1 MTHTVRLC
9 INIFIDYRLNRLLLL
24 DKCSIIEDFSGFT
37 MYQSSLKAGGVVE
50 PSAHDN
56 EALLLV
62 ETSCQ
67 LLDLLVQ
74 LQSLPNP
81 VYRNEGENLVD
92 CLVWDH
98 QELEAAGS
106 TWLTVQLSSLQLL
119 PPVMYPQYQHQPYSH
134 VYVPG
139 SCFSPSMICFRR
151 GCMLTRSSLTIR
163 ANITRAMIWL
173 VYACGGA
180 QSNSII
186 LSHSAL
192 THKEWKVER
201 KCTTQTDRLVEVRPS
216 IGTDCQ

>member
-1 MTHTVRLC
+1 M
-9 INIFIDYRLNRLLLL
+9 

-81 VYRNEGENLVD
+81 VYRNEGENLVH

-98 QELEAAGS
+98 QELEAVGS
-106 TWLTVQLSSLQLL
+106 TWLTVQLSSLY
-119 PPVMYPQYQHQPYSH
+119 VAYSCASKLGMH
-134 VYVPG
+134 EV
-139 SCFSPSMICFRR
+139 FS
-151 GCMLTRSSLTIR
+151 
-163 ANITRAMIWL
+163 
-173 VYACGGA
+173 
-180 QSNSII
+180 
-186 LSHSAL
+186 
-192 THKEWKVER
+192 
-201 KCTTQTDRLVEVRPS
+201 
-216 IGTDCQ
+216 